1 MENTPSG
8 FFFVFN
14 QKKHLKN
21 FAENKKLSTFA
32 PSKKIKCFGDL
43 VQTYGVM
50 VAQQILV
57 LLVEVRIPIG
67 LQASESFS
75 QRLSFSPYIIDAERL
90 DVRGYRYAVF
100 QTEILA
106 MDKTNNSFYSL
117 LKK

>member
-8 FFFVFN
+8 FFFVLN

-32 PSKKIKCFGDL
+32 PSKRLNAFGVL

-67 LQASESFS
+67 LQASEEFS
-75 QRLSFSPYIIDAERL
+75 SEAFFFPAHRRRRAS
-90 DVRGYRYAVF
+90 
-100 QTEILA
+100 
-106 MDKTNNSFYSL
+106 
-117 LKK
+117 